1 MKNQLLK
8 ITLKGTCNREVVSGF
23 VDRGKPLGVSLWEK
37 GAWAHLGRC
46 NLAYNGT
53 SHVSL

>member
-8 ITLKGTCNREVVSGF
+8 ITLKGTCSGDAPGGF

-37 GAWAHLGRC
+37 GIMGAFRTL
-46 NLAYNGT
+46 
-53 SHVSL
+53 SFSV